1 MYDAFLLLPNLI
13 LLLFP
18 GLASILPS
26 HFLHLLLG
34 EKHGD
39 VDGFGAL
46 QGLQLDRMLDEVGD
60 GALADFPALVAVS
73 PEDQLIP
80 PFNVGLL
87 VAGLAIKNPPK
98 KTQKPPKKP

>member
-18 GLASILPS
+18 GLASILS
-26 HFLHLLLG
+26 AHFLHLLLG

-46 QGLQLDRMLDEVGD
+46 QRLQLYRMLDEVGD
-60 GALADFPALVAVS
+60 GALADFPTVIIVS
-73 PEDQLIP
+73 AEDQLIP
-80 PFNVGLL
+80 PLYVGLL

-98 KTQKPPKKP
+98 KIKKNT

>member
-18 GLASILPS
+18 GLASVLS
-26 HFLHLLLG
+26 AHFLHLLLG

-39 VDGFGAL
+39 VDGLGAL
-46 QGLQLDRMLDEVGD
+46 QELQLNRMLDEVGD
-60 GALADFPALVAVS
+60 GALSDFPAVIVVC

-98 KTQKPPKKP
+98 TKTKKTT